1 MKRVKIL
8 CISLAIVLTLLFTV
22 PVLAANDTGVEG
34 FVTRLYELTLDRQPD
49 AGGFDHWVGLLKSK
63 QKTGADVASS
73 LIFSQEFTGK
83 NISNKDFLYI
93 MYKAFFDRE
102 PDSVGFSNW
111 MGKMQEGYNRRY
123 IVYNFIHSQEFLNV
137 CNKYGIEQV
146 PELACFR
153 FELWPEK
160 AGHHCLRTGTETG
173 DYHSG

>member
-73 LIFSQEFTGK
+73 LIFSQEFTRHFLIESLILLALVIGWAKCKKDTIEDILFTILFILK
-83 NISNKDFLYI
+83 NF
-93 MYKAFFDRE
+93 
-102 PDSVGFSNW
+102 
-111 MGKMQEGYNRRY
+111 
-123 IVYNFIHSQEFLNV
+123 
-137 CNKYGIEQV
+137 
-146 PELACFR
+146 
-153 FELWPEK
+153 
-160 AGHHCLRTGTETG
+160 
-173 DYHSG
+173 